1 VSPISGYS
9 ELQLASRAG
18 VDGTSCCAS
27 TWQHRV
33 QEKILS
39 FHAHLHTFPLLAITL
54 HMMSWIRLPIGADIL
69 EFNGVVH
76 LVVGG
81 VPVDNEVPVVTSS
94 ISKICRL
101 SLRRC
106 S

>member
-1 VSPISGYS
+1 MVLVVVHLLG
-9 ELQLASRAG
+9 
-18 VDGTSCCAS
+18 S
-27 TWQHRV
+27 TESKKRYYR
-33 QEKILS
+33 
-39 FHAHLHTFPLLAITL
+39 FMHTFPLLAITL